1 MQRPLALAIIAFS
14 ILLVAAMLSGA
25 WYWKKVRYDFTNP
38 YPEQPLLKVESVT
51 KLADHYDVIVTGSDP
66 EGIAAAVSA
75 ARNGQSVLLADGKHR
90 TMLGGLMTE
99 GGLNTIDFNYA
110 PEKKTLFNFLR
121 KPDIL
126 NKGIFQEWYNQV
138 EGTSFDVVSAANAFY
153 RMVHQQEGLDL
164 LMNVRSMEPIT
175 EQLPAGKA
183 VTGIRFVLEDGS
195 TKDIQSG
202 TVIDATQDADIAAAA
217 GAPFTMGREDIGDSK
232 SLMVATLVF
241 KLDGVTQE
249 VWEEMGRHND
259 AKIDRMSIWGYHE
272 AREYKPTD
280 PAKVKMRSLN
290 IGRQNDGSVLI
301 NSMQLFDINP
311 LDPESVRR
319 GIETGQHEAPLIVDF
334 LKKRFPAFANVKYG
348 GTAAELYIR
357 ESRHIKGE
365 YRLTLADV
373 MENRDHPDAVAY
385 GSYAIDI
392 QSTSSGQ
399 IGTILMNPEQYGI
412 PFGSL
417 VPLEVDRLLV
427 VGRAASFD
435 TLPHGSARVI
445 PVGMATG
452 EAAGAAA
459 KLAEENHTSLRELS
473 RSDRL
478 MKELR
483 TRLKKQGMDL
493 SMKQFEFPSYMTHKA
508 YKGLLAAASMYLTS
522 GSYSNN
528 EWDLD
533 GTSNP
538 QRFVNMMRRVKAVH
552 PEHFPNDPMEAIRG
566 LDQPRNQPLT
576 LDEAAY
582 IICHSAGRT
591 APENKALD
599 DLQELGWIS
608 EETLKSIDKPESL
621 SNGEVFMLIRD
632 LTDYYLNIRYK

>member
-1 MQRPLALAIIAFS
+1 MR
-14 ILLVAAMLSGA
+14 
-25 WYWKKVRYDFTNP
+25 R
-38 YPEQPLLKVESVT
+38 
-51 KLADHYDVIVTGSDP
+51 
-66 EGIAAAVSA
+66 
-75 ARNGQSVLLADGKHR
+75 R
-90 TMLGGLMTE
+90 
-99 GGLNTIDFNYA
+99 
-110 PEKKTLFNFLR
+110 KKTLFNFLR

-334 LKKRFPAFANVKYG
+334 F
-348 GTAAELYIR
+348 
-357 ESRHIKGE
+357 
-365 YRLTLADV
+365 
-373 MENRDHPDAVAY
+373 
-385 GSYAIDI
+385 
-392 QSTSSGQ
+392 
-399 IGTILMNPEQYGI
+399 
-412 PFGSL
+412 
-417 VPLEVDRLLV
+417 
-427 VGRAASFD
+427 
-435 TLPHGSARVI
+435 
-445 PVGMATG
+445 
-452 EAAGAAA
+452 
-459 KLAEENHTSLRELS
+459 
-473 RSDRL
+473 
-478 MKELR
+478 
-483 TRLKKQGMDL
+483 
-493 SMKQFEFPSYMTHKA
+493 
-508 YKGLLAAASMYLTS
+508 
-522 GSYSNN
+522 
-528 EWDLD
+528 
-533 GTSNP
+533 
-538 QRFVNMMRRVKAVH
+538 
-552 PEHFPNDPMEAIRG
+552 
-566 LDQPRNQPLT
+566 
-576 LDEAAY
+576 
-582 IICHSAGRT
+582 
-591 APENKALD
+591 
-599 DLQELGWIS
+599 
-608 EETLKSIDKPESL
+608 
-621 SNGEVFMLIRD
+621 
-632 LTDYYLNIRYK
+632 